1 MSDNARDL
9 LELFCL
15 PALAAAMPWRF
26 GTAFCRQ
33 RSVEHWYDDEVQ
45 AALNA
50 ARGFLPVAHSKGEDW
65 ARRYRQGRLFD
76 HVDLFLMQTRGERW
90 LRRWVDVEGR
100 WPEQGPFVVVT
111 FHYGNGFWGIRH
123 LRRSGFTVQAVR
135 RGFDRALFG
144 PAWVRYLYARLRTR
158 VTDRAFGL
166 ATLPDDAHS
175 VRKLRQ
181 ALRAGQC
188 VLGLFDV
195 PVEEGRKAIGAEFF
209 GRPARFPRGLLY
221 LARTESVPIVV
232 YILRTD
238 ADSGRKHLR
247 IFPPI
252 RVDDEQRAGREV
264 VRLLETAIRED
275 PTAWHHWAGIARFF
289 AGADAAAA
297 AAQCPTETV

>member
-1 MSDNARDL
+1 MNGNGRDL

-15 PALAAAMPWRF
+15 PALAAATPWRF
-26 GTAFCRQ
+26 GAAFCRR
-33 RSVEHWYDDEVQ
+33 RSNERWYDAEAQ
-45 AALNA
+45 AAWSA
-50 ARGFLPVAHSKGEDW
+50 ASRFLPEASAEDW
-65 ARRYRQGRLFD
+65 TRRYRLGRLFD
-76 HVDLFLMQTRGERW
+76 HADLFLIQTRGERW
-90 LRRWVDVEGR
+90 LKHWVEVQGS

-144 PAWVRYLYARLRTR
+144 SAWVRYLYAQLRTR

-175 VRKLRQ
+175 LRRLRQ
-181 ALRAGQC
+181 ALRQGQC

-195 PVEEGRKAIGAEFF
+195 PVEAGRKAIAAEFF

-232 YILRTD
+232 YTLRTD
-238 ADSGRKHLR
+238 ADTGRKRLR

-252 RVDDEQRAGREV
+252 RVDDEQLAGREV
-264 VRLLETAIRED
+264 VHLLETAIRED
-275 PTAWHHWAGIARFF
+275 PTAWHHWAGNARFF
-289 AGADAAAA
+289 AGAVAAT
-297 AAQCPTETV
+297 AQRPTETV